1 MQRAGG
7 QEGGR
12 HLTRA
17 GVVYTSWALF
27 IISPGFRGNELTTHA
42 ALITGCC
49 AEPCKTFPGTLTS
62 ARHSVRG
69 GGTAGLQLPVTAWCV
84 LGCFLLGAA
93 APGWEMS
100 PRLQSWL
107 QHEHHLGQKFWST
120 LTPHT
125 VLLRAQSIPTTAGQ
139 AEKVPHTRSQWADS
153 WAMYKCTADPRKS
166 PHLPR
171 NTVHGQTHSTVL
183 VPGHP
188 GPHAM
193 KQNLLSRR

>member
-62 ARHSVRG
+62 ARHSGRG

-84 LGCFLLGAA
+84 LGCFLLG
-93 APGWEMS
+93 
-100 PRLQSWL
+100 Q
-107 QHEHHLGQKFWST
+107 QHQAGRSHLGYSPGCSMNITW
-120 LTPHT
+120 
-125 VLLRAQSIPTTAGQ
+125 G
-139 AEKVPHTRSQWADS
+139 RSLVRTD
-153 WAMYKCTADPRKS
+153 S
-166 PHLPR
+166 PHCAPE
-171 NTVHGQTHSTVL
+171 GSE
-183 VPGHP
+183 HP
-188 GPHAM
+188 HHRRANREGPSH
-193 KQNLLSRR
+193 QISVGR

>member
-17 GVVYTSWALF
+17 GVVYTIWALF
-27 IISPGFRGNELTTHA
+27 IISPGSRGNELTSHA

-49 AEPCKTFPGTLTS
+49 AEPCKTFPSALTS
-62 ARHSVRG
+62 AGHSDRRG
-69 GGTAGLQLPVTAWCV
+69 DTAGLLLPITAWCV

-93 APGWEMS
+93 APGWDMS
-100 PRLQSWL
+100 PWLQSCL

-120 LTPHT
+120 LAPHT

-139 AEKVPHTRSQWADS
+139 TNKVLHTRSQPADTQ
-153 WAMYKCTADPRKS
+153 AIYKCTADPRGS
-166 PHLPR
+166 PHLP
-171 NTVHGQTHSTVL
+171 NSTVCGQNHSTVL
-183 VPGHP
+183 VPGHQK
-188 GPHAM
+188 PHAM

>member
-1 MQRAGG
+1 
-7 QEGGR
+7 
-12 HLTRA
+12 
-17 GVVYTSWALF
+17 
-27 IISPGFRGNELTTHA
+27 
-42 ALITGCC
+42 
-49 AEPCKTFPGTLTS
+49 
-62 ARHSVRG
+62 
-69 GGTAGLQLPVTAWCV
+69 
-84 LGCFLLGAA
+84 
-93 APGWEMS
+93 MS

-107 QHEHHLGQKFWST
+107 QHEHHLGQKFWSA
-120 LTPHT
+120 LAPHT

-139 AEKVPHTRSQWADS
+139 TEKVPRTRSQWADS